1 MTFTGVRTV
10 AGDKR
15 RIAAIALIALTL
27 GGACRI
33 TAAQDAGGYP
43 VAGRTVRMIVPHG
56 LGAGA
61 DILARLIGP
70 KIAER
75 WKVAVVPDN
84 RTGANGDIGI
94 GLAAAAEP
102 DGYTMMCVATIFTIS
117 PVMKKNLPYDPVKS
131 FQPVAL
137 LSTSVLSLL
146 VGSGLPVTTF
156 AEFVALARQRPGAL
170 NYGSTGTGS
179 PQYVAME
186 LLKLETK
193 TDLFHVPYRDA
204 ASSFRDLLTGE
215 LQAVIQPLQTA
226 APYVQNGNVRML
238 AVMSAERAPA
248 FPDVPTMR
256 ELGFP
261 NFVVETWYGMFAP
274 AGTPPAIMAKWNAEI
289 NAILQEPDIRTL
301 LARQGM
307 NPIGGTPE
315 RLASYVKDDLARW
328 QRVVDEAGIRP
339 E

>member
-1 MTFTGVRTV
+1 
-10 AGDKR
+10 
-15 RIAAIALIALTL
+15 
-27 GGACRI
+27 
-33 TAAQDAGGYP
+33 
-43 VAGRTVRMIVPHG
+43 
-56 LGAGA
+56 
-61 DILARLIGP
+61 
-70 KIAER
+70 
-75 WKVAVVPDN
+75 
-84 RTGANGDIGI
+84 
-94 GLAAAAEP
+94 
-102 DGYTMMCVATIFTIS
+102 
-117 PVMKKNLPYDPVKS
+117 
-131 FQPVAL
+131 
-137 LSTSVLSLL
+137 
-146 VGSGLPVTTF
+146 
-156 AEFVALARQRPGAL
+156 
-170 NYGSTGTGS
+170 
-179 PQYVAME
+179 
-186 LLKLETK
+186 
-193 TDLFHVPYRDA
+193 
-204 ASSFRDLLTGE
+204 
-215 LQAVIQPLQTA
+215 
-226 APYVQNGNVRML
+226 VQNGNVRML